1 MRYFLALLS
10 IVVLLSIAF
19 IAFSH
24 ATTAASYST
33 EATITPLADKGQYK
47 VDVIVSRLVQQ
58 NGRLVEEVVARPR
71 LESNQGC
78 AASFYQGPAA
88 GTPGYGTQ
96 DSFKVD
102 VSWPYPNESG
112 AAFCTVLVKHG
123 DTVVSKSKLQ
133 LQIAGPGRVPLTLSA
148 QNVDPNSVQVSM
160 DKSTAYVLLKFAGK
174 TDGEARKM
182 TIDNFGNQ
190 VQIRNAS
197 GQIVDVVD
205 GGHVAGAYNGI
216 GLAVP
221 YDSAEEAQRVAGVL
235 NGPRQNNVFGNQ

>member
-1 MRYFLALLS
+1 MKYFLTLFSVVILFSVAL
-10 IVVLLSIAF
+10 

-24 ATTAASYST
+24 TAATTASYST
-33 EATITPLADKGQYK
+33 EATITPMADNGQYK
-47 VDVIVSRLVQQ
+47 VDVSISHLVQK

-71 LESNQGC
+71 IQSNQGC
-78 AASFYQGPAA
+78 AASFYQGPSA

-96 DSFKVD
+96 DNFSVD

-112 AAFCTVLVKHG
+112 TAFCTVLVKHG

-133 LQIAGPGRVPLTLSA
+133 LQIVGPGRVPLILSA

-160 DKSTAYVLLKFAGK
+160 DKSTAYVLLEFAGK

-182 TIDNFGNQ
+182 AIDNFGNQ
-190 VQIRNAS
+190 AQIRNAA

-216 GLAVP
+216 GLALP
-221 YDSAEEAQRVAGVL
+221 YDTADEAQRVANVL
-235 NGPRQNNVFGNQ
+235 KGLAIKL